1 MSARPRIGSR
11 LRPDLPFRYISGD
24 PALDLVNTVDWTRD
38 GPNDERL
45 TDYERF
51 TEFAH
56 DAGVIDGEIAER
68 LRHTAAREPYAAAQA
83 LDRVLIVRDALQR
96 VVEFATAPGP
106 RRGRQHTR
114 ALGELNDALRS
125 ALAHLQLRDAGG
137 GLALE
142 WVGLGESLE
151 SPLWPLIWSAA
162 QLLASEEHHRLRVCA
177 GPDCG
182 WVYVD
187 RSRNRMRR
195 WCQMETCGNRA
206 KASRRYSRVRQRN
219 TRSS

>member
-1 MSARPRIGSR
+1 MSARPRIGSH
-11 LRPDLPFRYISGD
+11 LRPDLPFRYIGGD

-38 GPNDERL
+38 GPDDERL
-45 TDYERF
+45 TDYGRL

-56 DAGVIDGEIAER
+56 GAGVIDRDMAER

-96 VVEFATAPGP
+96 VVEFATAPG
-106 RRGRQHTR
+106 RRGRRHAQ
-114 ALGELNDALRS
+114 ALGELNDALGS
-125 ALAHLQLRDAGG
+125 ALAHLRLQDAGG
-137 GLALE
+137 RFALE
-142 WVGLGESLE
+142 WAGLGDSLE

-162 QLLASEEHHRLRVCA
+162 ELLASEEYHRLRACA

-206 KASRRYSRVRQRN
+206 KASRRYARVRQRN
-219 TRSS
+219 TRST